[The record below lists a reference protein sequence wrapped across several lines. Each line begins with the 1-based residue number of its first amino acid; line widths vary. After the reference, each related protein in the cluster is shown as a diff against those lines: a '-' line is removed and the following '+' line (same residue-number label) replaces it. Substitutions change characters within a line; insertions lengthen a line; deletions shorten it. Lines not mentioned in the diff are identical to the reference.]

1 MGSLMACFKEEMR
14 EEETKSTDI
23 DEKISFSESYLRI
36 ALEYVV

>member
-1 MGSLMACFKEEMR
+1 MACFKEETR

-36 ALEYVV
+36 ALDYVV

>member
-1 MGSLMACFKEEMR
+1 MGSLMACFKEETR

-36 ALEYVV
+36 ALDYVV